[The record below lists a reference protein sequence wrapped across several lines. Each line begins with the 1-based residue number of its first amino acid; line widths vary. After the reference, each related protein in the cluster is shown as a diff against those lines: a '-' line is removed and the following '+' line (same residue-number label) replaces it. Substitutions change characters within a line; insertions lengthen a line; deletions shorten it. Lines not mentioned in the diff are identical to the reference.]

1 MAWLPRRW
9 SLAHWTLAATAGGIA
24 LGALAPDVAV
34 SIGWIAEIF
43 LRLVRLLVAPLLFG
57 VLVPAIATAGQLRD
71 VGRLGWR
78 ALVVFELA
86 TTAALVIGWIVASVL
101 QPGQGLTLGAP
112 AATPTTTLR
121 LQDLLINAVPASAL
135 DAMVRGDVLQ
145 IVVLCVLF
153 GIGALAAGEPA
164 RPLVALAESVA
175 AITYRCVHYVMWLA
189 PAAVCAA
196 LASTI
201 ALNGART
208 LHGLGRFLVAAW
220 TAELGVLLLL
230 AVAVAAAGVPIRR
243 FVSAIREPFLIG
255 FATSSSAAALPQV
268 LASLRTLG
276 VSPRVLGFVTPLSLT
291 LHMNGAVAYLAVA
304 VLFAAQASNT
314 AMSVPTQI
322 LLFLMLKLT
331 SKGATGV
338 PRATVVLLAAALEQ
352 FGLPAA
358 AVTVLLGVDALVD
371 PIRTAANVTS
381 HCAAPVLVDRWAGE
395 RYPPTADTGSGLQR

>member
-1 MAWLPRRW
+1 VA
-9 SLAHWTLAATAGGIA
+9 I
-24 LGALAPDVAV
+24 GALAPDVGLA
-34 SIGWIAEIF
+34 IGWIAEIF

-78 ALVVFELA
+78 AILVFEIATTVALVV
-86 TTAALVIGWIVASVL
+86 GWIVVSIL
-101 QPGQGLTLGAP
+101 QPGVGLALGSSAP
-112 AATPTTTLR
+112 APTTPMR
-121 LQDLLINAVPASAL
+121 LQDVVINAVPASAL
-135 DAMVRGDVLQ
+135 DALARGDVLQ
-145 IVVLCVLF
+145 IVVLCLLV
-153 GIGALAAGEPA
+153 GVSALAVGEPA
-164 RPLVALAESVA
+164 RPLVSLAESVA

-201 ALNGART
+201 AANGSRT
-208 LHGLGRFLVAAW
+208 LQGLGRFLIAAW
-220 TAELGVLLLL
+220 TAELIVIILLGA
-230 AVAVAAAGVPIRR
+230 AVAVSGAPLRR

-268 LASLRTLG
+268 LAGLRDFG

-291 LHMNGAVAYLAVA
+291 LQMNGAVAYLAVA

-314 AMSVPTQI
+314 TMALSTQI
-322 LLFLMLKLT
+322 LLFLTLKLT
-331 SKGATGV
+331 SKGATGI
-338 PRATVVLLAAALEQ
+338 PRATVVLLAAALDQ

-381 HCAAPVLVDRWAGE
+381 HCAAPVLVGRWIGE
-395 RYPPTADTGSGLQR
+395 RYRPASDAGWQATHDSPKGTT